1 MVVKRKHIRN
11 DPFRLNEP
19 VARIAGGVQRTSILA
34 RDRAFASI
42 RARERLYR
50 VLLRHDPDGILP
62 RLTARDMGILRQ
74 IATEGASA
82 NHVPVIRRSAILLLA
97 TSLTLDNLKLLAE
110 LALAGEDFYVR
121 SHALLAL
128 GETGLELAA
137 PLLRDALRAEE
148 ATERQAAAAGLRA
161 LAHRSGP
168 AILRVLRENER
179 DDATRV
185 ALDRILH
192 ELSEPPAKQR
202 DKRQTTR
209 RER

>member
-1 MVVKRKHIRN
+1 MVVKRKQIRK

-19 VARIAGGVQRTSILA
+19 VARIAGGVQRTSIVA
-34 RDRAFASI
+34 RNRAFASI
-42 RARERLYR
+42 RARERLYG
-50 VLLRHDPDGILP
+50 VLLRHDPNGILP

-74 IATEGASA
+74 IAAEGASA
-82 NHVPVIRRSAILLLA
+82 NHAPVIRRSAILLLA

-110 LALAGEDFYVR
+110 LALVGEDFYVR

-128 GETGLELAA
+128 GETGLELIA
-137 PLLRDALRAEE
+137 PLLRDALRAKE

-185 ALDRILH
+185 SLDRILH

-202 DKRQTTR
+202 ARRQTR
-209 RER
+209 SRNR

>member
-1 MVVKRKHIRN
+1 MVVKRRQIRK

-19 VARIAGGVQRTSILA
+19 VARIEGGVRRASIVA
-34 RDRAFASI
+34 WNRAFASI
-42 RARERLYR
+42 RARERLYS
-50 VLLRHDPDGILP
+50 VLLRHDPDGISP
-62 RLTARDMGILRQ
+62 RLSAPDMDILRQ

-82 NHVPVIRRSAILLLA
+82 NHVPVIRRNAILLLA

-128 GETGLELAA
+128 GETGLELVA

-168 AILRVLRENER
+168 GILRVLREKER
-179 DDATRV
+179 DGATRIS
-185 ALDRILH
+185 LDRILH
-192 ELSEPPAKQR
+192 ALSEPPKQR
-202 DKRQTTR
+202 ARPRTTSR
-209 RER
+209 NR